1 MIEGDAESRTELT
14 TYGLTQIATT
24 ILGDRALNKVGHITK
39 GAKAS
44 SGVSTFANA
53 VKLAKELKPTLEML
67 QSFKREASYA
77 FSSVGGTIIT
87 KIPQGELIE
96 AYYKFAKSK
105 EGGFSNGNSRANK
118 VNILE
123 SSIKHSNVGDF
134 TTHPKNRRYFKMKG
148 GGHGQSN
155 IEFLEKIM

>member
-1 MIEGDAESRTELT
+1 MPGI
-14 TYGLTQIATT
+14 IAKEQKHQVEKYNCYAT
-24 ILGDRALNKVGHITK
+24 
-39 GAKAS
+39 
-44 SGVSTFANA
+44 
-53 VKLAKELKPTLEML
+53 LAKELKPTLEML

-77 FSSVGGTIIT
+77 LSSVGGTIVT
-87 KIPQGELIE
+87 KIPQGELI

-134 TTHPKNRRYFKMKG
+134 TTHPKTGDISK
-148 GGHGQSN
+148 
-155 IEFLEKIM
+155 